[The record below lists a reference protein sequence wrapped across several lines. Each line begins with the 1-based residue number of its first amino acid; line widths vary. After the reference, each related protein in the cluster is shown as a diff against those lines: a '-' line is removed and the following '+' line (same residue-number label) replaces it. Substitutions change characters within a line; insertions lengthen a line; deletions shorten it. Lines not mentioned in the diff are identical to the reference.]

1 MASPK
6 KCDGT
11 SRYGKHAPDVFRV
24 ALYLSSEEKAIAILT
39 AERQMKTL
47 SDVIRS
53 GLVSEATHC
62 GVMVNGA
69 ISEEYKIRISAYKQ
83 VLEAE
88 RAINKREMPK

>member
-1 MASPK
+1 
-6 KCDGT
+6 
-11 SRYGKHAPDVFRV
+11 
-24 ALYLSSEEKAIAILT
+24 
-39 AERQMKTL
+39 MKTL

-69 ISEEYKIRISAYKQ
+69 MSEEYKIRISAYKQ

>member
-1 MASPK
+1 MTRPK
-6 KCDGT
+6 KCDGK
-11 SRYGKHAPDVFRV
+11 SRHGKHAPDVFRV

-39 AERQMKTL
+39 AERQEKTL
-47 SDVIRS
+47 SDVMRS
-53 GLVSEATHC
+53 GLVSEATRC
-62 GVMVNGA
+62 GVMANGA